1 MSKTFIPNNYEP
13 KLDLFQTQMAIEI
26 IKSKFQKELGEKLN
40 LKRVSAPLFVDPTT
54 GINDN
59 LMDTNVQ

>member
-40 LKRVSAPLFVDPTT
+40 LKRVIMF
-54 GINDN
+54 
-59 LMDTNVQ
+59 LMI